1 MGELFKKE
9 GSVAKAKSFYHKII
23 QIWKNFILEKDFGE
37 DLTYSI
43 IDDIH
48 YQEAYQHLRTILIFF
63 EMEFGGH
70 EILTGEC
77 MFTYAL
83 VTLKTGDFEGA
94 LETMQKTLVI
104 YSNTLGEFDRKTKE
118 VEETHRIVETMVKHL
133 EQ

>member
-9 GSVAKAKSFYHKII
+9 GSVAKAKSFYLKII
-23 QIWKNFILEKDFGE
+23 HIWKKFILDNDFTD
-37 DLTYSI
+37 DLTYSV
-43 IDDIH
+43 IDLIY
-48 YQEAYQHLRTILIFF
+48 YQEAYQQLRTILIFF

-94 LETMQKTLVI
+94 LDNMQKSLVI

-118 VEETHRIVETMVKHL
+118 VEETHRIVETMFKHMD
-133 EQ
+133 

>member
-9 GSVAKAKSFYHKII
+9 GSVAKAKSFYLKII
-23 QIWKNFILEKDFGE
+23 QIWKKFILESDFSE

-43 IDDIH
+43 IDLIY
-48 YQEAYQHLRTILIFF
+48 YQEAYQQLRTILIFF

-118 VEETHRIVETMVKHL
+118 VEETHRIVDTMFKHMD
-133 EQ
+133 Q